1 MTERA
6 REGVLLCCAAD
17 GVVCR
22 SGTFSVIRL
31 VCVRVRERVRVH
43 FGVQQCGESMKVV
56 ALFRRDAFSV
66 VRMVCVCVCEREK
79 MH

>member
-1 MTERA
+1 MYY
-6 REGVLLCCAAD
+6 CAAD

-22 SGTFSVIRL
+22 SGTISVIRL
-31 VCVRVRERVRVH
+31 VWVRVRERVRVH
-43 FGVQQCGESMKVV
+43 FGVQQCGESMQVV
-56 ALFRRDAFSV
+56 ALFRSDAFSV